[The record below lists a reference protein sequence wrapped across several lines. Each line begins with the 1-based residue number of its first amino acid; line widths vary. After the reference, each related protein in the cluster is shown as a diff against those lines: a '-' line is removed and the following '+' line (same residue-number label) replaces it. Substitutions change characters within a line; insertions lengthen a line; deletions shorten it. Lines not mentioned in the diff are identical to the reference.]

1 MCSVIILRRPAND
14 WPLMIAANR
23 DEMNSRP
30 WKPPA
35 RHWPDRPEVVAG
47 LDELAGGSWMGVN
60 DQGLAVCILNRFGT
74 LGPQDGKRSRG
85 ELVLEALDHAD
96 ARDAA
101 NALSQLEPSAYRTFN
116 LVIADN
122 RDAFWLRN
130 TEESAAIERLEI
142 SEGLHM
148 LTAHDM
154 DDTEGS
160 SRIARHLTRFRA
172 APAPDP
178 ENGDWMSWEA
188 LLSDAEAPDG
198 DPASAMRIAFNNGFQ
213 TVSSSLLA
221 LPSTERAD
229 AGPRWRFLDRLAPT
243 EIWSQ
248 ILPET

>member
-14 WPLMIAANR
+14 WPLMIGLGELTNYIG
-23 DEMNSRP
+23 DELNTRP

-101 NALSQLEPSAYRTFN
+101 NALSRLEPSAYRTFN

-142 SEGLHM
+142 SG
-148 LTAHDM
+148 T
-154 DDTEGS
+154 
-160 SRIARHLTRFRA
+160 
-172 APAPDP
+172 
-178 ENGDWMSWEA
+178 
-188 LLSDAEAPDG
+188 
-198 DPASAMRIAFNNGFQ
+198 
-213 TVSSSLLA
+213 
-221 LPSTERAD
+221 
-229 AGPRWRFLDRLAPT
+229 
-243 EIWSQ
+243 
-248 ILPET
+248 